1 MLVHLEK
8 EEQKAMQVTLVSL
21 GPSVYLVTLDLWL
34 KQEQKE
40 VKEHL
45 ESR

>member
-8 EEQKAMQVTLVSL
+8 EAQKAMQVTLVSL
-21 GPSVYLVTLDLWL
+21 GPLVYLVTLDLWV

-45 ESR
+45 DSG